1 MTAWLASIVG
11 IVVVGVIIELLIQGR
26 RMENFIR
33 SIYAFIVLFVIVSPL
48 PKLLKAEWWATQPE
62 TMINTDFVDHVTQ
75 QSRQFQVNQILQSMG
90 YKNAI
95 ITMVDETLYVNL
107 GVTLDASSLSELQKI
122 LGNGVVIL

>member
-48 PKLLKAEWWATQPE
+48 PKLLNAEWWTTQPE

-75 QSRQFQVNQILQSMG
+75 QSRQFQVSQILQSMG
-90 YKNAI
+90 YKDAI

>member
-48 PKLLKAEWWATQPE
+48 PKLLKAEWWTTQPE

-90 YKNAI
+90 YKDAI

>member
-48 PKLLKAEWWATQPE
+48 PKLLKAEWWTTQPE